1 MRNGGRHFRFRQM
14 DDSNIE
20 SMINVSCNLCGENE
34 WDVRFQ
40 STLNSDTTLA
50 VSAVRCT
57 YTGYGHHAQIVQCRS
72 CGHVYANPRWSGEE
86 IIAAYQN
93 VEDPV
98 YALERAGRELTFRK
112 HLDALER
119 RLGPARDRSL
129 LDVGA
134 YIGVFVEV
142 ALASGWNAS
151 GLEPSEWAVT
161 VARERG
167 LPVRAGTLAEVE
179 SEQQLFDVIT
189 MWDVI
194 EHMDSPSEELARAFA
209 VLKPGGTIVVHTMD
223 IDSLIARLM
232 GKRWPWLMDMHVQY
246 FSQKTLAQML
256 ENNGF
261 DVLWSGAQGRYLR
274 LGYLASR
281 LGGFNRA
288 LGHSAEFL
296 IQSLRLA
303 KIAVPV
309 NLGDLFTIYARR
321 P

>member
-1 MRNGGRHFRFRQM
+1 M
-14 DDSNIE
+14 DDITIE
-20 SMINVSCNLCGENE
+20 GMINVSCNLCGEND

-40 STLNSDTTLA
+40 STLNSDTKLA
-50 VSAVRCT
+50 VDAVRCT
-57 YTGYGHHAQIVQCRS
+57 YTGYGHHAQIVQCRA
-72 CGHVYANPRWSGEE
+72 CGHVYANPRWSAAE

-93 VEDPV
+93 VEDPI
-98 YALERAGRELTFRK
+98 YAHERAGRELTFRK

-142 ALASGWNAS
+142 ALASGWNAH
-151 GLEPSEWAVT
+151 GLEPSEWAV
-161 VARERG
+161 AAASERG
-167 LPVRAGTLAEVE
+167 LPVQAGTLGDLER
-179 SEQQLFDVIT
+179 EQQLFDVVT

-194 EHMDSPSEELARAFA
+194 EHMDDPSQELAQAYN
-209 VLKPGGTIVVHTMD
+209 VLKPGGAIVVHTMD
-223 IDSLIARLM
+223 IDSLTARLM

-246 FSQKTLAQML
+246 FSQQTLARML

-261 DVLWSGAQGRYLR
+261 DVIGSGAQGRYLR

-288 LGHSAEFL
+288 LGQGAEAL
-296 IQSLRLA
+296 IQSLRMA
-303 KIAVPV
+303 EVAVPV
-309 NLGDLFTIYARR
+309 NFGDLFTVYARR